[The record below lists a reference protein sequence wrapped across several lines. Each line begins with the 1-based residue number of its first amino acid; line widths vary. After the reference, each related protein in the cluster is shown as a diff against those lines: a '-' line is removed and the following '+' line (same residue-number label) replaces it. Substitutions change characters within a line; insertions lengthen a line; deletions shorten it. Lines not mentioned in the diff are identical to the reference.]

1 MIQAIEARDINQVAG
16 RFKNVLELV
25 TAGRYPV
32 IGQLEEEMKRQGAV
46 NAVMSGS
53 GPTVFGLFVNPQA
66 ARRAYESL
74 RFGEASGLARQVY
87 LTNFFNTKGQEGDSY
102 GK

>member
-1 MIQAIEARDINQVAG
+1 
-16 RFKNVLELV
+16 
-25 TAGRYPV
+25 
-32 IGQLEEEMKRQGAV
+32 
-46 NAVMSGS
+46 MSGS

>member
-1 MIQAIEARDINQVAG
+1 MYNVFEDVLPPRLAVRVAEI
-16 RFKNVLELV
+16 KNRLV
-25 TAGRYPV
+25 
-32 IGQLEEEMKRQGAV
+32 QCGALGA
-46 NAVMSGS
+46 NMSGS

-87 LTNFFNTKGQEGDSY
+87 LTNFFNTNGQEGNSY